1 MEAHGLKRGSYHN
14 RGPNDSW
21 HMDDYHKLKPYGFP
35 IHGAIDGFSRKSLW
49 LEVSRSNNSPENV
62 ATYFSKTVKEME
74 GCPVRLITDLGTEN
88 GLAASMQCY
97 FQDNSD
103 AHRYV
108 SSPRNQ

>member
-1 MEAHGLKRGSYHN
+1 
-14 RGPNDSW
+14 
-21 HMDDYHKLKPYGFP
+21 MDGYHKLKPNGFP

-49 LEVSRSNNSPENV
+49 LEVSRFNNSPENV
-62 ATYFSKTVKEME
+62 ATYFSKTVKELE

-103 AHRYV
+103 AHRHV